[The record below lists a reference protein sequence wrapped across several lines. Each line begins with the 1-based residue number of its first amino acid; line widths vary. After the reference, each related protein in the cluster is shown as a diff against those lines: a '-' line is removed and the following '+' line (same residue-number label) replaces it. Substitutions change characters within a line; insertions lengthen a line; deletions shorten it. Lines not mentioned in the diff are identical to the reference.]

1 MLKSTVFCFIFLFLE
16 QGFALVFIS
25 AVKRQEGGNLSTVL
39 SMPQRVCSPSRDCT
53 GPLIVPGYRTEWIF
67 LVHEEKWSIDS

>member
-16 QGFALVFIS
+16 QDFALVFVS
-25 AVKRQEGGNLSTVL
+25 QCKRQEGGNLSTVL
-39 SMPQRVCSPSRDCT
+39 SVPQRVCSPSRHCT

-67 LVHEEKWSIDS
+67 VVHKEECSTDS